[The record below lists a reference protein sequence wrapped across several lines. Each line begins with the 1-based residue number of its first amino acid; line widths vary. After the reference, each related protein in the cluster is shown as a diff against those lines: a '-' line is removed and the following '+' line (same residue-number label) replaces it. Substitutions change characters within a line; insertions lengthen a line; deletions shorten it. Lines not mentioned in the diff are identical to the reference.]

1 MSTLA
6 VLQNNDIIL
15 PPLKSISRMSTLSP
29 KTDRTRGANVF
40 NVNGAIKIPKSQ
52 RFESY
57 ERSGYESY
65 NYIRESDFD
74 GKNKKGTYIEP
85 RSGSILDSFSLGQI
99 QMIVNIVFLHVY
111 PES

>member
-57 ERSGYESY
+57 ERPGYESY

-74 GKNKKGTYIEP
+74 GKNKKGTYIGYGNKYDFTKMLARNP
-85 RSGSILDSFSLGQI
+85 GVGR
-99 QMIVNIVFLHVY
+99 Y
-111 PES
+111 